1 MSALAGIRNDE
12 SSVIARSAATRQSMT
27 LGWPRYARNDEAGMF
42 EISMSLTLA
51 GIQSDKV

>member
-27 LGWPRYARNDEAGMF
+27 PGWPRYARNDEAGMF